1 MNIGNI
7 IKKIIEYLAK
17 YLDEKIT
24 SFSNILSNA
33 PPENGLCVKIY
44 LGICIFIIYFV
55 CIFIFLQSLVI
66 GSIYLYQI
74 TTLNFRINSSLNQN
88 PSSAQIDNFIYI
100 TKWFCFERNMLIST
114 VFIILY
120 FIALFYLYT
129 RVSSVNLLR
138 EWSYLIMFIS
148 ICFILILLY
157 FIMFYKTIN
166 TVANKSN
173 IMLNIIYTNLNKDYL
188 ANAPICNYFHNP
200 TNPEYTDPDFEYG
213 KCNGFNTLITEE
225 KLKDYIDSQIYE
237 ISKYISVS
245 DPQIEKDF
253 FKNVL
258 DDKGISYYNKILSA
272 IITHAMVSYY
282 KTLDPNGKDGKDFFS
297 IYNILNTNYFEELF
311 KYRKNPFLDLDYKNL
326 VLLSY
331 DPYAETKAIKLLD
344 PDSKSVLLN
353 YIKKDYDMVKNKITN
368 SIIEF
373 VNASNSITPAAY
385 TYILIIIISVILF
398 IIRFMQHVVF

>member
-7 IKKIIEYLAK
+7 IKKLIEYLAK

-33 PPENGLCVKIY
+33 PPGDLCIKIY
-44 LGICIFIIYFV
+44 LAICIFIIYFV

-138 EWSYLIMFIS
+138 EWSYLIMFIV

-173 IMLNIIYTNLNKDYL
+173 IMLNIIYSNLNKDYL

-200 TNPEYTDPDFEYG
+200 TNPEDTDPNFEYG
-213 KCNGFNTLITEE
+213 KCNGFNTLQSEE
-225 KLKDYIDSQIYE
+225 KLRDYIDSQIYE
-237 ISKYISVS
+237 ISKYISIT
-245 DPQIEKDF
+245 DHEIEKDF
-253 FKNVL
+253 FKNIL

-282 KTLDPNGKDGKDFFS
+282 KTLQTNNDGKDFFS

-326 VLLSY
+326 VLLNY
-331 DPYAETKAIKLLD
+331 DPYADTKAITLLE
-344 PDSKSVLLN
+344 DSAKNSVLLN
-353 YIKKDYDMVKNKITN
+353 YIKKDYDMIKNKITN

-398 IIRFMQHVVF
+398 IIRFMQNVVF